1 MRVAVCDDEQ
11 VYATMM
17 ADHLELISKMQAID
31 MEVLRYTDPEQ
42 LLRDQ
47 GKKHYDAVF
56 LDIDM
61 PEISGFDAAERICG
75 SDAGTYIIFVT
86 AKHDLVYDS
95 FEYSPLYFI
104 CKATED
110 DLKRDLNKAM
120 RKLMLHFR
128 QNQKLTV
135 RDSTYGT
142 AFVPI
147 RDILYI
153 QSDKHY
159 LLYHTVNNKIPYK
172 ERGTLSARELE
183 FFAYRFVKPHQ
194 RYLVNMSHIVRF
206 DDLSNVITLTDG
218 QTVPVSKREKDEAF
232 RKFKEYKR
240 K

>member
-1 MRVAVCDDEQ
+1 MRIAVCDDEQ
-11 VYATMM
+11 VYTAMM
-17 ADHLELISKMQAID
+17 ADHLELICRMQAID
-31 MEVLRYTDPEQ
+31 AAFFRYTDPEQ
-42 LLRDQ
+42 LLEDQ
-47 GKKHYDAVF
+47 LKNPFDAVF

-61 PEISGFDAAERICG
+61 PVISGFSAAERIC
-75 SDAGTYIIFVT
+75 DTGTYIVFVT

-110 DLKRDLNKAM
+110 DLKRDLNRAM

-135 RDSTYGT
+135 HDSTYGT
-142 AFVPI
+142 AFVPV

-159 LLYHTVNNKIPYK
+159 LLYHTTGSKLPFK
-172 ERGTLSARELE
+172 ERGSLAARELE
-183 FFAYRFVKPHQ
+183 FFAYRFVKAHQ
-194 RYLVNMSHIVRF
+194 RYLVNMSHIERF

-218 QTVPVSKREKDEAF
+218 QTIPVSKKEKAEAF
-232 RKFKEYKR
+232 RRFKEYKR
-240 K
+240 R

>member
-1 MRVAVCDDEQ
+1 MRIAVCDDER
-11 VYATMM
+11 VYADLM
-17 ADHLELISKMQAID
+17 AEHLKLISKMQAID
-31 MEVLRYTDPEQ
+31 VDVFRYADPAL

-47 GKKHYDAVF
+47 GKKPYDAVF

-142 AFVPI
+142 AFVPL
-147 RDILYI
+147 RDIFYI

-159 LLYHTVNNKIPYK
+159 LLYYTAGNEIPYK
-172 ERGTLSARELE
+172 ERGTIAARELE
-183 FFAYRFVKPHQ
+183 FFAYRFLKPHQ
-194 RYLVNMSHIVRF
+194 RYLVNMNHIQRF
-206 DDLSNVITLTDG
+206 DDLSNVILLSNG
-218 QTVPVSKREKDEAF
+218 QEIPVSKKEKDEAF
-232 RKFKEYKR
+232 RKYKEYKR
-240 K
+240 T

>member
-11 VYATMM
+11 VYTALM
-17 ADHLELISKMQAID
+17 ADHLELICRMQAID
-31 MEVLRYTDPEQ
+31 IEILRYTDPA
-42 LLRDQ
+42 LLLKDQ
-47 GKKHYDAVF
+47 QQEPFGAVF

-61 PEISGFDAAERICG
+61 PEISGFAVAESVCD
-75 SDAGTYIIFVT
+75 SATYIIFVT

-110 DLKRDLNKAM
+110 DLKRDLNRAL

-135 RDSTYGT
+135 MDSTYGT
-142 AFVPI
+142 TIVPL

-153 QSDKHY
+153 QSEKHY
-159 LLYHTVNNKIPYK
+159 LLYYTVGNKMPYK
-172 ERGTLSARELE
+172 ERGSLSSRELE
-183 FFAYRFVKPHQ
+183 FFAYRFVKTHQ
-194 RYLVNMSHIVRF
+194 RYLVNMSHIERF

-218 QTVPVSKREKDEAF
+218 TVIPVSKKEKDEAF
-232 RKFKEYKR
+232 RRFKEYKR